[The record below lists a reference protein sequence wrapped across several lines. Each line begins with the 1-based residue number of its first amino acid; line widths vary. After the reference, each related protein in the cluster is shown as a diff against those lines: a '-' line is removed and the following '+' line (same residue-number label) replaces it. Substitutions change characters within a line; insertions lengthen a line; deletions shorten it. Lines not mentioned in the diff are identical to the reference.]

1 MREEIRRCL
10 SEEVAEILDNIEG
23 SDAIQEIR
31 MRNGQPLWV
40 RMGERGFFPE
50 RQKGPDRLGNRKI
63 ISNRDIKATVA
74 KLSAYSLYAFEE
86 ELRRGFL
93 TIEGGHRVGFC
104 GKAVMEGGRIKTL
117 RQISSLNIRVARQ
130 IFGCAQEILP
140 FVLKE
145 GNFLSSVLISPPGC
159 GKTTLLRELIRC
171 LSGRGM
177 TIGVADERG
186 EIAGMRDGLPQM
198 ELGPCT
204 DVMYGCPKSQ
214 AMEMLL
220 RSMSPDI
227 IAADE
232 LGREEEYHAVEEMLH
247 GGVDI
252 LCTMHGS
259 SMEDILD
266 RKLPCRMA
274 DQRILKRYIF
284 LSKKRGAGCLERIL
298 DENGKILFQ
307 REEGMKNVDACH
319 RNDIDYND
327 DDPQRRVFCPAGTI
341 SFGGSEGTGTGFA
354 AVGESYGVSVGTSAG
369 SVFQHQL

>member
-10 SEEVAEILDNIEG
+10 SEEVAEVIDNIRD
-23 SDAIQEIR
+23 SDHIQEIR

-40 RMGERGFFPE
+40 RLGDRGFFPGNE
-50 RQKGPDRLGNRKI
+50 NGMDRLERVKTI
-63 ISNRDIKATVA
+63 TNRDIKATVS

-104 GKAVMEGGRIKTL
+104 GKAIMEDGKIKTL
-117 RQISSLNIRVARQ
+117 HQISSLNIRVARQ
-130 IFGCAQEILP
+130 IFGCAGEVLP
-140 FVLKE
+140 FVIRN
-145 GNFLSSVLISPPGC
+145 GRFLSAVLISPPGC
-159 GKTTLLRELIRC
+159 GKTTLLREMIRC
-171 LSGRGM
+171 LSVRGI
-177 TIGVADERG
+177 TVGVADERG

-204 DVMYGCPKSQ
+204 DVMYGCHKAQ

-220 RSMSPDI
+220 RSMSPDV

-232 LGREEEYHAVEEMLH
+232 LGREEEYQAVEEMLH
-247 GGVDI
+247 GGVEI

-259 SMEDILD
+259 SMEDILN
-266 RKLPCRMA
+266 RKLPCHMAAQRM
-274 DQRILKRYIF
+274 LKRYIF
-284 LSKKRGAGCLERIL
+284 LSKKRGAGCVERVL

-307 REEGMKNVDACH
+307 RKGAAEHVDAGH

-327 DDPQRRVFCPAGTI
+327 DYTQRRFFC
-341 SFGGSEGTGTGFA
+341 
-354 AVGESYGVSVGTSAG
+354 SAG
-369 SVFQHQL
+369 EISSG